1 MISLEEDHRVSRGVV
16 TPPSAARLPDS
27 RLARGFASP
36 PRDGFALIEKESSL
50 CEHLGAR
57 EVPSKG
63 RFEAERR

>member
-1 MISLEEDHRVSRGVV
+1 VV